1 MKFTKTPDTC
11 ILEILNNRFLSLIIL
26 IASTNPSGSYC
37 CYFSLGYNFLLLL
50 QVRCFKFFESLMC
63 VLSIFTPNS
72 FPIHSHFLHYPLNI
86 HSLSCSLTLLPPPP
100 PPFLQDQFVLPS
112 ILGCVVFYL
121 ESGSLTTVDYTL
133 REISLSLSQ
142 QLTFAHR
149 STAWVELSAQLFFPY
164 WDLVWLR
171 PAWVCIFCYS
181 YCEFMCVAA
190 LLCQEDTVYLYSSTG
205 PHTPSNPFFHPF
217 HFDLWFLAGV
227 YALPSLTFFFS
238 LYEWPFSSLL
248 FSAP

>member
-100 PPFLQDQFVLPS
+100 PPLSFKTNLCCPVFLD
-112 ILGCVVFYL
+112 
-121 ESGSLTTVDYTL
+121 
-133 REISLSLSQ
+133 
-142 QLTFAHR
+142 
-149 STAWVELSAQLFFPY
+149 
-164 WDLVWLR
+164 VW
-171 PAWVCIFCYS
+171 
-181 YCEFMCVAA
+181 
-190 LLCQEDTVYLYSSTG
+190 SSTWRVVHLL
-205 PHTPSNPFFHPF
+205 PWTILLEKFPS
-217 HFDLWFLAGV
+217 
-227 YALPSLTFFFS
+227 PS
-238 LYEWPFSSLL
+238 PSS
-248 FSAP
+248 